1 MAEATIENVIALF
14 VNLRSQ
20 KERIVAKAKSE
31 TDELDKKMAV
41 IEAHLLTLM
50 EKDGV
55 DSFKTGSGTAYKT
68 TQDFANIANWDDFIE
83 HVKRNN
89 AWNLLEKRV
98 SKTAVR
104 GYLEEDQPVPPG
116 VNYGTRVDVVIRKPS
131 T

>member
-1 MAEATIENVIALF
+1 MAEATIENVVGLY
-14 VNLRSQ
+14 VRLRND
-20 KERIVAKAKSE
+20 KDRVVAKAKAE
-31 TDELDKKMAV
+31 TEELDKKMAV
-41 IEAHLLTLM
+41 IEAHLLLLM

-55 DSFKTGSGTAYKT
+55 DSFKTSAGTAYKT
-68 TQDFANIANWDDFIE
+68 TQDFANIANWDAFIE
-83 HVKRNN
+83 HVKQNN

-131 T
+131 A